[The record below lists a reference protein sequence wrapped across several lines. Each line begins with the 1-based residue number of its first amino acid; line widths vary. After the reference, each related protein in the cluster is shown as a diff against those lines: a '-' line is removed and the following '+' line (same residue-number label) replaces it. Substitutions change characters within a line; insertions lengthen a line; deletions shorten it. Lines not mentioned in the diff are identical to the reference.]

1 MVDCVRLSVMAC
13 HFEVSG
19 MVDYAAKA
27 LWDKCAL
34 ILDAIRVVTS
44 TSNAYSFL
52 SATST
57 RLDELD
63 FQTQFRLAVKVA
75 CKNSDESSQIVLA
88 DFVWAARSWILT
100 NPIIEALN
108 LEYPQF
114 GSRVLSTMT
123 QGPKSSFIQANG
135 LPTPTEMTR
144 ARTLCTS
151 CTRPQAGQPT
161 QALQLTGPKSL

>member
-1 MVDCVRLSVMAC
+1 MFECVRLSAIGRS
-13 HFEVSG
+13 FEVSG

-27 LWDKCAL
+27 LWDKCAF
-34 ILDAIRVVTS
+34 ILDAIRVVSS

-63 FQTQFRLAVKVA
+63 FQTQFMGAVKAA
-75 CKNSDESSQIVLA
+75 CINSEESSQIVLA
-88 DFVWAARSWILT
+88 DFVWAARDWLLT
-100 NPIIEALN
+100 RPVIEALN

-151 CTRPQAGQPT
+151 CTRPQAEQPT
-161 QALQLTGPKSL
+161 